1 MSNIFKASTS
11 CIVKTL
17 HGPAANRWLLGSI
30 VQGGEKGGGEKGVQG
45 EGLILVMWF
54 KL

>member
-1 MSNIFKASTS
+1 MSNIFKTSTR

-30 VQGGEKGGGEKGVQG
+30 VQGVEKGGTRGGVDFSH
-45 EGLILVMWF
+45 VV
-54 KL
+54 

>member
-1 MSNIFKASTS
+1 MSNTFKESTS

-30 VQGGEKGGGEKGVQG
+30 VQGGEKRGGEKGGTRGGVDFSH
-45 EGLILVMWF
+45 VV
-54 KL
+54 